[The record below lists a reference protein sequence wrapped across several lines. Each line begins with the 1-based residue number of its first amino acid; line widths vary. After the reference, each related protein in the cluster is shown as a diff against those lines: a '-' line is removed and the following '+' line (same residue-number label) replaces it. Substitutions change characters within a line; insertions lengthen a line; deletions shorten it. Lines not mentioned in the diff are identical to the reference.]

1 MAKSPVKP
9 SSSGKPAA
17 AQPPGIDLA
26 SNTKKAMIDLCNA
39 RLAESLD
46 LSLLTKQAH
55 WNIKGP
61 TFIAVHELLDS
72 LRAELDIHTDTI
84 AERVAQLDGIA
95 LGTVQTVARDTTLP
109 AYPTDIRKI
118 PDHLAAL
125 VARYGQAATD
135 ARKAIDTADEAGD
148 VDTSDIFTAYS
159 RALDKALWFL
169 KSHLE

>member
-1 MAKSPVKP
+1 MAR
-9 SSSGKPAA
+9 AA
-17 AQPPGIDLA
+17 ATPTSSAKTSVNLA

-39 RLAESLD
+39 RLADSLD

-95 LGTVQTVARDTTLP
+95 LGTAQTVARDTTLP

-125 VARYGQAATD
+125 VARYGQAAND
-135 ARKAIDTADEAGD
+135 ARKAIDAADEAGD
-148 VDTSDIFTAYS
+148 ADTADIFTAYS

>member
-1 MAKSPVKP
+1 MARAAATA
-9 SSSGKPAA
+9 SSSSKTSVN
-17 AQPPGIDLA
+17 LA

-39 RLAESLD
+39 RLADGLD

-95 LGTVQTVARDTTLP
+95 LGTAQTVARDTTLLP
-109 AYPTDIRKI
+109 YPTDIRKI

-125 VARYGQAATD
+125 VARYGQTAND
-135 ARKAIDTADEAGD
+135 ARKAIDTADDAGD
-148 VDTSDIFTAYS
+148 ADTADIFTGYS